1 MLVSV
6 PPVAAHVTSAVLP
19 TSCAVKSVGP
29 VIETVPDVPDGLIVS
44 DGDAPPLVDPHPQ
57 SDAPKSQAAAT
68 SNERMNSPKAN
79 EVEICRS
86 HAYASRAGPRTLTLY
101 QRNAALC
108 WPTSGE
114 PVETCS

>member
-6 PPVAAHVTSAVLP
+6 PPVAVHATSAVLP
-19 TSCAVKSVGP
+19 KSCAVKSVGP
-29 VIETVPDVPDGLIVS
+29 VIETVPDVPDGVIAS
-44 DGDAPPLVDPHPQ
+44 DGAVPPLVDPHPQ
-57 SDAPKSQAAAT
+57 SDDPKSQAAAT

-79 EVEICRS
+79 EVENHRS
-86 HAYASRAGPRTLTLY
+86 HAYGIACLPRPLTLY

-114 PVETCS
+114 PVETYS